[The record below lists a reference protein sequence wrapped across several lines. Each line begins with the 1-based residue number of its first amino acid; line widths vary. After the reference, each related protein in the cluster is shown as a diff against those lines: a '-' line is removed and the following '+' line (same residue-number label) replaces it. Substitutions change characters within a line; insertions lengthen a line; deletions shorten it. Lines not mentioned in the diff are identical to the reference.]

1 MDYKPKNESERR
13 ILEYFNANASEDLKA
28 RVEASGKTPAG
39 AVKFMESEVRKRF
52 SRASGMVTITDEEGF
67 GIAMHYFEDGSADD
81 FEPSR
86 KAAKAAATKDEK
98 KDPPPA
104 RKAKK
109 TKKAPPADGE
119 AAKVEP
125 SAPKAESPKP
135 EVPKAEAPKTEEKKP
150 EEPKMS
156 ASESRDR
163 AAGQTFL
170 F

>member
-67 GIAMHYFEDGSADD
+67 GIAMHYFEDGNADD
-81 FEPSR
+81 FEPE
-86 KAAKAAATKDEK
+86 APKDEK
-98 KDPPPA
+98 KDPPSA

-119 AAKVEP
+119 AAKVDP
-125 SAPKAESPKP
+125 LAPKAESPKP